1 MLTQFSGMRSRR
13 ILAVA
18 LEHMMDDPV
27 VLLEGPRSVGK
38 STLLSEIAKKRGG
51 RVVDLDDPA
60 TLTAMLADPATQ
72 IAGDQLVCIDEYQ
85 KAPLVLD
92 AIKAELNRGTAPGRF
107 VLTGSARHESL
118 PGAAQ
123 ALTGRLDRLEVMPL
137 SQGEIDGVHEDWLER
152 FLADPDACVAPTL
165 STTTREDYINRI
177 VAGGFPLALGA
188 TSDAARTRWLK
199 NYVSLILVRDVA
211 ALSAVRHG
219 ALLPDLLGK
228 LAAQTA
234 QVLNIEKAAKD
245 IGLEKNTAARYVSL
259 LEHVFL
265 LYRLPAW
272 GKTLSART
280 ARLPKVHMMDSAV
293 AAHQMRLTA
302 TKLARRDATA
312 LTEFGHLLETFVV
325 GELKKQ
331 ASWLPEAQTCGHWRT
346 RDNDEVDFVLERDD
360 GCVVAIEVKAAGR
373 VSGPELRPLTHL
385 RDKLGEAF
393 LGGAVLYLGQ
403 RSYNFEDRIFV
414 VPVDRLWTK

>member
-1 MLTQFSGMRSRR
+1 MVTQFAGMKSRR
-13 ILAVA
+13 ILDVA
-18 LEHMMDDPV
+18 LEHMLDDPV
-27 VLLEGPRSVGK
+27 VILEGPRSVGK
-38 STLLSEIAKKRGG
+38 STLLSEIARKRGG
-51 RVVDLDDPA
+51 RVIDLDDPA

-92 AIKAELNRGTAPGRF
+92 AIKAELNRGTTPGRF
-107 VLTGSARHESL
+107 VLTGSASHESL

-123 ALTGRLDRLEVMPL
+123 ALTGRLDRLEVLPL
-137 SQGEIDGVHEDWLER
+137 SQGEIDGVYEDWLER
-152 FLADPDACVAPTL
+152 FLSDPHACVSPEL
-165 STTTREDYINRI
+165 SSTTREDYINRI
-177 VAGGFPLALGA
+177 VAGGFPLALA
-188 TSDAARTRWLK
+188 ASSDAARNRWLK
-199 NYVSLILVRDVA
+199 NYVSLTLARDVVE
-211 ALSAVRHG
+211 LSAIRHG
-219 ALLPDLLGK
+219 ALLPDLLAR

-234 QVLNIEKAAKD
+234 HVLNVEKAAKD

-259 LEHVFL
+259 LEQVFL

-272 GKTLSART
+272 GRTLSART

-293 AAHQMRLTA
+293 AAQQMRLTA
-302 TKLARRDATA
+302 TKLARRDAPA

-331 ASWLPEAQTCGHWRT
+331 ASWLPDAHSLGHWRT
-346 RDNDEVDFVLERDD
+346 RDDNEVDFVLERDD
-360 GCVVAIEVKAAGR
+360 GCVVAIEIKAGTRVAGQ
-373 VSGPELRPLTHL
+373 ELRPISHL

-403 RSYNFEDRIFV
+403 RSYNFDDRIFV
-414 VPVDRLWTK
+414 IPVDRLWT